1 MLDGTSRLA
10 RYLPDVLKM
19 NDSLQYHS
27 VFIYAVAQWLDC
39 REKTSRPLLTLHGI
53 RQDRLDAQLVAGLT
67 ERTSKP
73 KVIEYTLKRFH
84 EQLQKRLLELQ
95 EQTLK
100 AADSIATLQDQRRN
114 LKGQAKNLGV
124 AVAKMGHS
132 TTLLQELAAVE

>member
-1 MLDGTSRLA
+1 MHFDCLMLDGTSRLA

-27 VFIYAVAQWLDC
+27 VFIYAVAQWLDF

-53 RQDRLDAQLVAGLT
+53 RQDRLEAQLVAGLT

-84 EQLQKRLLELQ
+84 E
-95 EQTLK
+95 
-100 AADSIATLQDQRRN
+100 
-114 LKGQAKNLGV
+114 
-124 AVAKMGHS
+124 
-132 TTLLQELAAVE
+132 